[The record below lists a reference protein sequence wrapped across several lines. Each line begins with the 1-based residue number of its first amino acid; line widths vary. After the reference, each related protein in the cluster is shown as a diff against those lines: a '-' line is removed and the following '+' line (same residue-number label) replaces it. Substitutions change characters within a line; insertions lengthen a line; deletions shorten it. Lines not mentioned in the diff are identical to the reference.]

1 MSMICPEC
9 KRKYKD
15 NCKYCSNCGCKLE
28 EEKPGGLSYLIG
40 IIVVWYL
47 AYSTSDKNTKN
58 VNTEVQKEIEKQPTT
73 APEEVIQVKRG
84 EDIKVIQDSWCKLE
98 YSDIGICITVKNNS
112 KTDKEYVKIS
122 VDLLDANGKLI
133 KTASEDMNDLRAEKK
148 WDFGI
153 PAVKG
158 VDSYRIKDISYK
170 EY

>member
-1 MSMICPEC
+1 MICPEC

-28 EEKPGGLSYLIG
+28 EEKPGGLSYLIV
-40 IIVVWYL
+40 IIVVGYL

>member
-28 EEKPGGLSYLIG
+28 EEKPGGFSYLIG
-40 IIVVWYL
+40 IIVVGYL

-73 APEEVIQVKRG
+73 APEEVIQVKRE

>member
-40 IIVVWYL
+40 IIVVGYL

-133 KTASEDMNDLRAEKK
+133 KTASEDMNDFRAEKK

>member
-40 IIVVWYL
+40 IIVVGYL

-73 APEEVIQVKRG
+73 APEEVIQVKRE